1 MDECSLSAR
10 CGYDENPKLCFC
22 FRTNSPNSCFLVSEF
37 RFPSSLSSAIFFV
50 PAEQVGEGAFG
61 EVFLLAIDS
70 APVLKIV
77 AVDGSAPVNGQPQT
91 KLSDMLAEIIITS
104 ELSKLRNTTKNCRA
118 ENFVEVLLSYVF
130 FCSQSWRSWVLS
142 KHVKL

>member
-1 MDECSLSAR
+1 MFLLTNLFAQLMFFGLRVSLS
-10 CGYDENPKLCFC
+10 
-22 FRTNSPNSCFLVSEF
+22 EF
-37 RFPSSLSSAIFFV
+37 PVIDDFFV

-104 ELSKLRNTTKNCRA
+104 ELSKLRNTTKYCRA

>member
-1 MDECSLSAR
+1 MFFGLRVSLS
-10 CGYDENPKLCFC
+10 
-22 FRTNSPNSCFLVSEF
+22 EF
-37 RFPSSLSSAIFFV
+37 PAIDDFSV

-118 ENFVEVLLSYVF
+118 ENFVEVCLTCSSVAKVGAAGF
-130 FCSQSWRSWVLS
+130 FQTCLIVIER
-142 KHVKL
+142 

>member
-1 MDECSLSAR
+1 MFFGLRVSLS
-10 CGYDENPKLCFC
+10 
-22 FRTNSPNSCFLVSEF
+22 EF
-37 RFPSSLSSAIFFV
+37 PVIDDFFV

-118 ENFVEVLLSYVF
+118 ENFVEVLIHVFRALLSDQVGAAGF
-130 FCSQSWRSWVLS
+130 FQTCLIVIER
-142 KHVKL
+142 